1 MLDLKQKSLKIKIA
15 KIHSHVFA
23 LAVTWAGELIPGL
36 PHYHAKREIA
46 QANLAQPIT
55 QLRVLRKNRERR
67 ELVI

>member
-15 KIHSHVFA
+15 KIHSHVFV
-23 LAVTWAGELIPGL
+23 LAGTWARKLIPDC
-36 PHYHAKREIA
+36 YAKREIT

-55 QLRVLRKNRERR
+55 QLRVLRKNGEHQ